1 MPYGPRSAQLTRGG
15 LVLLD
20 LEAGK
25 VVGVALFQYNPETL
39 VRTLSAT
46 DDRGATEIVQ
56 LEAVYD
62 ATDRLSA
69 GDEQAKF
76 GIAPQL
82 AALELVASP
91 PPEVRRPQTV
101 LAWGPSHVAPVR
113 VTELVATE
121 EAFDHELHPIRA
133 RVAITMETL
142 REPGP
147 DAPPIARR
155 LDEERRR
162 LAALG
167 QGSLKDLGLDEKRL
181 F

>member
-1 MPYGPRSAQLTRGG
+1 MPYAPRSGPLTRGG

-25 VVGVALFQYNPETL
+25 VVGVAVFQYNPETL

-46 DDRGATEIVQ
+46 DDHGVTDLVQ
-56 LEAVYD
+56 VEAVYD

-69 GDEQAKF
+69 GDEQARL
-76 GIAPQL
+76 GVAPQL

-91 PPEVRRPQTV
+91 PPEVRRPQAV
-101 LAWGPSHVAPVR
+101 LVWGPSRVSPVR
-113 VTELVATE
+113 VTELVTTE
-121 EAFDHELHPIRA
+121 EAFDRELHPIRA

-162 LAALG
+162 LAELG